1 MSDNSGLNA
10 AMTVLAISNA
20 ARASAEAARAD
31 EAEENL
37 SNIIDTEA
45 ESLGT
50 VISKKALFRE
60 TADEMTRDLKTKLSR
75 GLTSDIEEIKVR
87 KGLFS
92 LFSTAVP
99 HDVLQKAKTEG
110 QEMLDDV
117 VEEALSPMETDHEDI
132 ARDGVRDEELEPY
145 FESGRGVEFLEGL
158 DDEEVQAIARLG
170 VINTVQYALNELD
183 VYNYERGE
191 SETRQQFRAGAY
203 ALGVAADKAYDIC
216 EELKAPYEKKVIAS
230 GPAPQA

>member
-10 AMTVLAISNA
+10 AMTALAISNSI
-20 ARASAEAARAD
+20 RASQEAARAD

-37 SNIIDTEA
+37 SNIISTEA
-45 ESLGT
+45 ESLGA

-60 TADEMTRDLKTKLSR
+60 TADEMTRDITSRLSH
-75 GLTSDIEEIKVR
+75 GMTSDIEEIKVR

-92 LFSTAVP
+92 LFRSVVP
-99 HDVLQKAKTEG
+99 RDVLEKAKVEG
-110 QEMLDDV
+110 QALLNEI
-117 VEEALSPMETDHEDI
+117 VEDALSPEEADHETI

-145 FESGRGVEFLEGL
+145 YESGRGVEFLEDL

-170 VINTVQYALNELD
+170 VINTVQYALNALD
-183 VYNYERGE
+183 MHNYERDE
-191 SETRQQFRAGAY
+191 SETRQQFRASTH
-203 ALGVAADKAYDIC
+203 ALGIAADNAYDLC
-216 EELKAPYEKKVIAS
+216 EALKAPYEKKVIAN